1 MFQSLFCMAIVA
13 IHICFRPLL
22 GDTTVSSY
30 YEMCPTKTFDIYI
43 VKYAKKRM
51 QYSLKHKINC
61 A

>member
-43 VKYAKKRM
+43 VKYAKK
-51 QYSLKHKINC
+51 KNAI
-61 A
+61 